1 MKFMLQ
7 YPDAHGSGVDLLDAG
22 PVGEL
27 ALAAERAG
35 WAGMSFTEH
44 PAPGARWLEAGGH
57 QTLDPF
63 VALGAAAAVTSTIR
77 LLTYLAVVPYR
88 NPLLLAKAATTVD
101 KISNGRFT
109 LGVGTGYLKGEFRAL
124 GVDFEQRNE
133 LFDEALDVLALQWKG
148 EPFSYDG
155 IHFAA
160 RDVVALPRPAQDQI
174 PIWIGGNSKLTLR
187 RVAERAQGWM
197 PLLAPAEMAATTR
210 THHLESLGSIADR
223 LELLRDLAGDR
234 YASIDVAVPYGGRD
248 DDPTGGVEQRRD
260 HFGRLAE
267 LGVTWIIVA
276 PPWAAYPAALDYIDG
291 FAAAHF

>member
-7 YPDAHGSGVDLLDAG
+7 YPDAHGPGVDLLDAG

-63 VALGAAAAVTSTIR
+63 VALGAVAAMTSTIR

-109 LGVGTGYLKGEFRAL
+109 LGAGTGYLKGEFRAL

-133 LFDEALDVLALQWKG
+133 LFDEALDVLALHWKG

-155 IHFAA
+155 IHFVA

-210 THHLESLGSIADR
+210 THHLESLSSIADR

-234 YASIDVAVPYGGRD
+234 YASIDVAVPYVGRD

-276 PPWAAYPAALDYIDG
+276 PPWAVYPAALDYIDG

>member
-109 LGVGTGYLKGEFRAL
+109 LGAGTGYLKGEFRAL

-234 YASIDVAVPYGGRD
+234 YASIDVAVPYVGRD

>member
-234 YASIDVAVPYGGRD
+234 YASIDVAVPYVCRD

-260 HFGRLAE
+260 HLGRLAE

>member
-44 PAPGARWLEAGGH
+44 PAPGSRWLEAGGH

-109 LGVGTGYLKGEFRAL
+109 LGTGTGYLKGEFRAL

-133 LFDEALDVLALQWKG
+133 LFDEALDVLALHWKG

-160 RDVVALPRPAQDQI
+160 RDVAALPRPAQDQI

-234 YASIDVAVPYGGRD
+234 YASIDVAVPHVGRD
-248 DDPTGGVEQRRD
+248 DDPTGGVEQCRD

-276 PPWAAYPAALDYIDG
+276 PPWAVYPAALGYIDG